1 MSLLLMKVFKEEN
14 AQEMEMPQKM
24 AKFPNIKAE
33 LLKA

>member
-14 AQEMEMPQKM
+14 VQEMEMPPKM
-24 AKFPNIKAE
+24 AKFPNIKLG